1 MRRETLIVFAK
12 PPRIGLS
19 KTRLA
24 AGAGKTMARRIARF
38 TLTRTLRAARG
49 SACRTVI
56 YTSPDSVAQ
65 ALSREPAFAGFALR
79 PQGEGTLTD
88 RLERALSEAPPGP
101 VLFVGSDSP
110 DISSA
115 LIISACCALSRSDA
129 VFGPAR
135 DGGFWL
141 FGMHVGFRRRSPF
154 SGVRWSGPHAL
165 QDVHDR
171 LPPRSRVSFVRTLP
185 DIDTLEDWQDWLR
198 PKA

>member
-38 TLTRTLRAARG
+38 TLARTLRAARG

-65 ALSREPAFAGFALR
+65 ARSREPAFAGFALR

-88 RLERALSEAPPGP
+88 RLERALDEAPPGP
-101 VLFVGSDSP
+101 ILFVGSDCP

-115 LIISACCALSRSDA
+115 RINSACRALSRSDA

-141 FGMHVGFRRRSPF
+141 FGMHTGNRRRSPF
-154 SGVRWSGPHAL
+154 RDVRWSGPHAL

-171 LPPRSRVSFVRTLP
+171 LPPRSRVTFLTTLP
-185 DIDTLEDWQDWLR
+185 DIDTLEDWQDWVR
-198 PKA
+198 STA